1 MHLQSWP
8 RTAFP
13 GLVFCFAGLLHG
25 VVAVADEETSS
36 SELRTELRETE
47 VAFAQTMANRDL
59 DAFAKFLSGEV
70 VFFTGE
76 RELRGRNAVSEVWAP
91 FFDGADAP
99 FSWRPETVAVL
110 ESGNLG
116 FTSGPVFDP
125 DGEQIGT
132 FNSVWRRL
140 PGERWK
146 IIFDRGCPPCEC
158 P

>member
-1 MHLQSWP
+1 MMHLRRRPWAS
-8 RTAFP
+8 AP

-25 VVAVADEETSS
+25 VAVADEKAGP

-47 VAFAQTMANRDL
+47 VAFEETMANRDL
-59 DAFAKFLSGEV
+59 DAFAEFLSGEV
-70 VFFTGE
+70 VFFSSEG
-76 RELRGRNAVSEVWAP
+76 ELRGRNAVSKEWAR
-91 FFDGADAP
+91 FFDGADPP
-99 FSWRPETVAVL
+99 FSWRPDAVAVL

-125 DGEQIGT
+125 DGKRIGT

-140 PGERWK
+140 PGGRWE